1 MTVFVDASA
10 IVAIIARE
18 PEADIFDKRLSW
30 DEERLTSPMA
40 IWEAVRAVANARRVP
55 FAEARRLVADFVAI
69 YGLAVVAIGAPE
81 GEMALAAHE
90 RFGKGVHPAELNFGD
105 CFSYACAKLR
115 DVPLLFKGEDFAQT
129 DIRDATLE

>member
-18 PEADIFDKRLSW
+18 PEADTFDKRLRW
-30 DEERLTSPMA
+30 EEERLTSPTAM
-40 IWEAVRAVANARRVP
+40 WEAVRAVAKARGVP
-55 FAEARRLVADFVAI
+55 FMEARQLVADF
-69 YGLAVVAIGAPE
+69 LAAYEFTVVAIGAAE
-81 GEMALAAHE
+81 GDLALAAHE
-90 RFGKGVHPAELNFGD
+90 RFGKGIHPAELNFGD

-115 DVPLLFKGEDFAQT
+115 DVPLLFKGEDFART

>member
-1 MTVFVDASA
+1 MTVFVDALA

-18 PEADIFDKRLSW
+18 PEADTFDKRLNW
-30 DEERLTSPMA
+30 EEDRLTSPTA
-40 IWEAVRAVANARRVP
+40 VWEAVRAVAKARDVL
-55 FAEARRLVADFVAI
+55 FAEARQLVADF
-69 YGLAVVAIGAPE
+69 LAAFEFIVVALGAAE

-115 DVPLLFKGEDFAQT
+115 DVPLLFKGEDFAQM